1 VYFWDVA
8 HGIPIDM
15 SLSRVQ
21 RINALIEPLNALI
34 QGETSGWANLSNAS
48 SALHTITEWHWVGFY
63 LVDRTNDNLVLGPF
77 QGPVACTRLFRGK
90 GVCASAWETNS
101 TQVVADVE
109 SFPGHVA
116 CSAASKSEVVLPI
129 RNDRGEVV
137 AVWDIDS
144 DRWDDFSPSEVEA
157 LERLA
162 QVVSA
167 QWDAWT
173 WEIE

>member
-1 VYFWDVA
+1 MSSHSLV
-8 HGIPIDM
+8 M
-15 SLSRVQ
+15 SLAARPAKA
-21 RINALIEPLNALI
+21 R
-34 QGETSGWANLSNAS
+34 S
-48 SALHTITEWHWVGFY
+48 SADQNG
-63 LVDRTNDNLVLGPF
+63 
-77 QGPVACTRLFRGK
+77 
-90 GVCASAWETNS
+90 
-101 TQVVADVE
+101 
-109 SFPGHVA
+109 
-116 CSAASKSEVVLPI
+116 
-129 RNDRGEVV
+129 RGEVV